1 MQEIE
6 KAKEEFLSKIWKT
19 KPKDYDFALSPY
31 LQNDKNERLHDP
43 FKYKAVEKEGVVEEY
58 RKEISSRI
66 QQEIRQYLVGFE
78 TYFNHAAFA
87 GTM

>member
-31 LQNDKNERLHDP
+31 LQNDKKKGCTTLSNIKLLKKKELS
-43 FKYKAVEKEGVVEEY
+43 KSTEKKSLPE
-58 RKEISSRI
+58 
-66 QQEIRQYLVGFE
+66 
-78 TYFNHAAFA
+78 FNKKS
-87 GTM
+87 GNTW